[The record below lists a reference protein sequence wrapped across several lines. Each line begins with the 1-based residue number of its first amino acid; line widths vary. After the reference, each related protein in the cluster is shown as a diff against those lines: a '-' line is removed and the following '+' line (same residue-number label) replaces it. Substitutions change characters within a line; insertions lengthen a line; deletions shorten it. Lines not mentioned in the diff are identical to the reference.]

1 MRVIN
6 LLLLV
11 AISKSAPKLR
21 GAETLNQEM
30 LPNIDEENQTVD
42 EKTFSDPSGEEQIS
56 IDNASVEE
64 TVPEAISEE
73 SM

>member
-21 GAETLNQEM
+21 GPETDDQEM

-42 EKTFSDPSGEEQIS
+42 EKTFRDPSGEE
-56 IDNASVEE
+56 
-64 TVPEAISEE
+64 
-73 SM
+73 